1 MKFLALALLLVSC
14 AQPNYADDSARAGAN
29 GSAQE
34 NDQAPRCFA
43 NKGPCVTVD
52 WEQLPTES
60 DFGSFFFHTSPGD
73 PPLPPSVLLWMP
85 SMGHGSSPVTVE
97 KTGVGEYHATK
108 VFFAMKGVWQLRFQ
122 LKSGREVKDE
132 VILPFTF

>member
-1 MKFLALALLLVSC
+1 MKFLAIALLLASC
-14 AQPNYADDSARAGAN
+14 AQPNYANDASVGAT
-29 GSAQE
+29 GSVRE
-34 NDQAPRCFA
+34 NDLSAHCFA
-43 NKGPCVTVD
+43 NRGPCVTID

-60 DFGSFFFHTSPGD
+60 DVGSFFFHTSPGD
-73 PPLPPSVLLWMP
+73 PALPPSVLLWMP
-85 SMGHGSSPVTVE
+85 SMGHGSSPVAVE

-122 LKSGREVKDE
+122 LKEAREVKDE